1 MNEKL
6 LNQFY
11 SEESVREA
19 VREFFLVQLDKLA
32 LERVYDGK
40 DTTGIKDAKKVIE
53 NSFIELSELYGKD
66 KRVITIN
73 EAR

>member
-1 MNEKL
+1 MDL
-6 LNQFY
+6 LKQFHND
-11 SEESVREA
+11 EHTREA
-19 VREFFLVQLDKLA
+19 VKEFFLSELDKYA
-32 LERVYDGK
+32 LESVYDGK

-53 NSFIELSELYGKD
+53 NAFIELRELYGKD